1 MNFEYKYQISLFFLL
16 LNIYFHKVSLIF
28 SQNKD
33 INVEKMSLRV
43 IKNMYVHG
51 THLRKFVEI
60 EFQSSCETYYTF
72 DEFNTSYY
80 VQGNKMH
87 VFAPYC
93 KTYTCTIIQ
102 HRIRKQLPSTRRL
115 FCLFLENCQQNDVTY
130 VGNCTFYLI
139 LIQLKKK

>member
-1 MNFEYKYQISLFFLL
+1 MNFEYKYQISNFTFFPL

-87 VFAPYC
+87 VFALTARHILALSSSIGSENSY
-93 KTYTCTIIQ
+93 
-102 HRIRKQLPSTRRL
+102 L
-115 FCLFLENCQQNDVTY
+115 LEDFFVC
-130 VGNCTFYLI
+130 F
-139 LIQLKKK
+139 

>member
-1 MNFEYKYQISLFFLL
+1 
-16 LNIYFHKVSLIF
+16 
-28 SQNKD
+28 
-33 INVEKMSLRV
+33 MSLRV

-87 VFAPYC
+87 VFALTARHILALSSSVGSENSYLLEDFFVC
-93 KTYTCTIIQ
+93 
-102 HRIRKQLPSTRRL
+102 
-115 FCLFLENCQQNDVTY
+115 FLENCQQNDVTY

-139 LIQLKKK
+139 LIQLKKNNEKYFCMYTESI